1 MAPHVPANC
10 DLNLSIA
17 FLKRAPTPL
26 RHRIPLCPLP
36 DGRPS
41 DKTCSHLRGGRNNG
55 QKPPLTQE
63 RLAMDLTFWTP
74 RMLSVPR
81 IVTGLLF
88 LEHGTG
94 KLLGFPPSDH
104 AAPTLFSLIGVQGAL
119 ELVGGL
125 LILIGLFTR
134 PVAFVLAGDMAVAY
148 FMAMHLRASFRHST
162 EVSSPSCSASCSFI
176 WRSQAEASG
185 APMSLWRAHARGDYL
200 DRATIIILGSF
211 CV

>member
-1 MAPHVPANC
+1 
-10 DLNLSIA
+10 
-17 FLKRAPTPL
+17 
-26 RHRIPLCPLP
+26 
-36 DGRPS
+36 
-41 DKTCSHLRGGRNNG
+41 
-55 QKPPLTQE
+55 
-63 RLAMDLTFWTP
+63 MDLTSWTP
-74 RMLSVPR
+74 RMLSVLR

-104 AAPTLFSLIGVQGAL
+104 AAPTLFSLVGVQGAL
-119 ELVGGL
+119 ELVGGF

-148 FMAMHLRASFRHST
+148 FMAHAPKSFFPT
-162 EVSSPSCSASCSFI
+162 LNGGQLAILFCSCSFI

-200 DRATIIILGSF
+200 DRATIIILRSF
-211 CV
+211 CLWRTVRISLLTCKADDANLIADLNQNDGAVQVQIANLIVPRRHSADFG